1 MKITITPELVK
12 KYCDVIGDDNPIH
25 SEDTSYGKPV
35 APGILVTAMISRNPE
50 PYWALAKMNV
60 KYNDAVY
67 VGDTVTLESKIL
79 KLKPRICMAETTIS
93 VDGVVKQTI
102 ELTTV
107 KVTDT

>member
-1 MKITITPELVK
+1 
-12 KYCDVIGDDNPIH
+12 
-25 SEDTSYGKPV
+25 
-35 APGILVTAMISRNPE
+35 
-50 PYWALAKMNV
+50 MNV

-79 KLKPRICMAETTIS
+79 KLKSRICMAETTIS